1 MKKFVVFAGI
11 AVVALA
17 SCSKTESVLNNPQ
30 QTGSAITFQPLA
42 AVQTKSTLINKYVEG
57 TGSFNVYAW
66 YQATA
71 TSTNF
76 DPSKD
81 YTLYMNNV
89 TCKYDPE
96 AGDID
101 KGENAQGVNTWKP
114 ANIYYWPK
122 NGNLTFSA
130 YYPTTISDKVE
141 VTAANGIK
149 ISDYTVSNP
158 SDQIDVM
165 FSDRAYDR
173 YSTTQTDLVK
183 EYDGV
188 DIVFNHALSAASFT
202 VKTANDY
209 VADAI
214 KLRKI
219 EVVNAK
225 TTGTFSENCNNGR
238 NDDTHKPEWTWADN
252 TTNYTIYSVE
262 GAGETVT
269 TAGWQAGADCIFLP
283 QNFSNDIAIKVT
295 YAIKYIDGNE
305 PKYLEQTAEFPLKAT
320 TTGVDPMTAITAWE
334 MGKWY
339 KYTFTFTL
347 NEIYFAPS
355 VKDWD
360 VVEVNPIEV
369 KEN

>member
-42 AVQTKSTLINKYVEG
+42 AVQTKSPIKEYVEG

-71 TSTNF
+71 TSTKF

-89 TCKYDPE
+89 TCNY
-96 AGDID
+96 AAVGDID
-101 KGENAQGVNTWKP
+101 KGENAQGKNTWKP
-114 ANIYYWPK
+114 DSTYYWPK

-141 VTAANGIK
+141 VTADKGIT
-149 ISDYTVSNP
+149 ISSCTVTDP
-158 SDQIDVM
+158 STQVDVM

-173 YSTTQTDLVK
+173 HSTTQTDFVQ

-225 TTGTFSENCNNGR
+225 TTGTFSENCNNGH
-238 NDDTHKPEWTWADN
+238 NDETHKPEWTWADN
-252 TTNYTIYSVE
+252 TTDYTIYSVE
-262 GAGETVT
+262 GEGTTVT
-269 TAGWQAGADCIFLP
+269 TAGWQAGVDCIFLP
-283 QNFSNDIAIKVT
+283 QNFSETIAIKVT

-305 PKYLEQTAEFPLKAT
+305 TKYLEQTAEFPLKNT